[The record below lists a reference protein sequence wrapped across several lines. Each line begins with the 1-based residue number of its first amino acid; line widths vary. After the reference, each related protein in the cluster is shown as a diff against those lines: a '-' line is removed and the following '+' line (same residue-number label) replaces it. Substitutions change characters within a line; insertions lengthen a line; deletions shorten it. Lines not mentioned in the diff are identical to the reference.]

1 MNTGSF
7 VPDCYNAGMA
17 RTRAFDETVALE
29 RAMSLFWEQGYE
41 ASSVRELTSRT
52 GVSSSSLYAAFGD
65 KRDIY
70 GAALA
75 RYRAIER
82 EQFAAQLAAAQAI
95 RPALA
100 GMFAGLID
108 DLLADEDNRG
118 SFSLNAAIELG
129 GRDPAI
135 TAQLRE
141 HFDDIADLL
150 AGRLGAAQQGGEIP
164 RRHTA
169 EELAQYLLLGVYSL
183 ATLVKIDPDR
193 TRLER
198 MAKLY
203 LTILDE

>member
-1 MNTGSF
+1 
-7 VPDCYNAGMA
+7 MA
-17 RTRAFDETVALE
+17 RTRAFDEAVALE

-52 GVSSSSLYAAFGD
+52 GVSSSSLYAVFGD

-82 EQFAAQLAAAQAI
+82 DQFAAQLAASEAI
-95 RPALA
+95 RPTLVA
-100 GMFAGLID
+100 MFAELIN
-108 DLLADEDNRG
+108 DLLADEARRG
-118 SFSLNAAIELG
+118 SFSLNAAIEFG
-129 GRDPAI
+129 GRDAAV

-141 HFDDIADLL
+141 HFDDIAGLL
-150 AGRLGAAQQGGEIP
+150 TERLDAAQRSGELP

-169 EELAQYLLLGVYSL
+169 EDLAQYLLLGVYSL
-183 ATLVKIDPDR
+183 ATLVKINPDR

-198 MAKLY
+198 MAKLF

>member
-1 MNTGSF
+1 MS
-7 VPDCYNAGMA
+7 
-17 RTRAFDETVALE
+17 RTREFDEVEALD
-29 RAMSLFWEQGYE
+29 RAMALFWEQGYE

-65 KRDIY
+65 KHDIY

-82 EQFAAQLAAAQAI
+82 EQFAAQLAASQAI
-95 RPALA
+95 RPTLA
-100 GMFAGLID
+100 AMYAGLID

-141 HFDDIADLL
+141 HFDDIAGLL
-150 AGRLGAAQQGGEIP
+150 AGRLAAAQEGREISG
-164 RRHTA
+164 RHTA
-169 EELAQYLLLGVYSL
+169 ADLAQFLLLGVYSL
-183 ATLVKIDPDR
+183 ATLVKIDPNR
-193 TRLER
+193 ARLER
-198 MAKLY
+198 MAKLF
-203 LTILDE
+203 LAILDE

>member
-1 MNTGSF
+1 
-7 VPDCYNAGMA
+7 MA
-17 RTRAFDETVALE
+17 
-29 RAMSLFWEQGYE
+29 LFWEQGYE

-65 KRDIY
+65 KHDIY

-82 EQFAAQLAAAQAI
+82 EQFAAQLAASQAI
-95 RPALA
+95 RPTLA
-100 GMFAGLID
+100 AMYAGLID

-129 GRDPAI
+129 GRDLAI

-141 HFDDIADLL
+141 HFDDIAGLL
-150 AGRLGAAQQGGEIP
+150 AGRLAAAQEGGEISG
-164 RRHTA
+164 RHTA
-169 EELAQYLLLGVYSL
+169 ADLAQFLLLGVYSL

-193 TRLER
+193 ARLER
-198 MAKLY
+198 MAKLF
-203 LTILDE
+203 LAILDE

>member
-1 MNTGSF
+1 
-7 VPDCYNAGMA
+7 MA

>member
-1 MNTGSF
+1 
-7 VPDCYNAGMA
+7 MA
-17 RTRAFDETVALE
+17 RTRAFDETEALE

-95 RPALA
+95 RPAVA

-141 HFDDIADLL
+141 HFDDIAGLL
-150 AGRLGAAQQGGEIP
+150 AERLGAAQQGWEIP